1 MTKEI
6 KITIEDKKM
15 EFHSIGLTKIEI
27 VGYLRIYEKRLFIDI
42 LQSMDSEP
50 ETKNENI

>member
-6 KITIEDKKM
+6 KITITDCAM
-15 EFHSIGLTKIEI
+15 QFHSTGLNSVEVI
-27 VGYLRIYEKRLFIDI
+27 GYLRLYEKKLSLEI
-42 LQSMDSEP
+42 LRNMENEP